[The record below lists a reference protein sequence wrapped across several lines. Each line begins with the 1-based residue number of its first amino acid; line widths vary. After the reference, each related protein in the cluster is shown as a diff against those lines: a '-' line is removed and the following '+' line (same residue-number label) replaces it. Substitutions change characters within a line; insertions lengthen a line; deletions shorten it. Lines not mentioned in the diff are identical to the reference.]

1 MDARTLDGSRLDVR
15 PGVALFASVLV
26 AATIARGAVL
36 QGRLRCAGSETM
48 APLLARWAEAFAR
61 RQPAVVVQIE
71 DKGSR
76 SALLSLLSGT
86 SDIAA
91 LSRPLLPSEER
102 MLRERFGGFRL
113 VVAGADTL
121 HLLARHGGAAWAR
134 PCRAAAAFRAP
145 DPAMRTAGRLPGS
158 GTRLEALAMLGL
170 GAPPKG
176 SAVLASPTALQSA
189 LRSDP
194 ALVGY
199 GGRSILLSDIV
210 ALPGPTLPRPLVLV
224 APGRNP
230 SSLASAFLAF
240 VAADEGRSIVRS
252 SGFAPASGTP

>member
-1 MDARTLDGSRLDVR
+1 MR
-15 PGVALFASVLV
+15 PGVALLASVLLV
-26 AATIARGAVL
+26 TSFARGDVV

-71 DKGSR
+71 DRGSR
-76 SALLSLLSGT
+76 SALLSLLAGT

-102 MLRERFGGFRL
+102 LLRERFGGFRL
-113 VVAGADTL
+113 VVAGSDTL
-121 HLLARHGGAAWAR
+121 HLLARHGGTAWAH
-134 PCRAAAAFRAP
+134 PHRAAAAFRSP
-145 DPAMRTAGRLPGS
+145 DPAIRTAGRLPGS

-170 GAPPKG
+170 RAPPYG
-176 SAVLASPTALQSA
+176 SAILASPTALQSA

-210 ALPGPTLPRPLVLV
+210 ALPGPALPRPLVLV
-224 APGRNP
+224 APGRFP
-230 SSLASAFLAF
+230 SQLSAAFLAF
-240 VAADEGRSIVRS
+240 VGTEEGRAIVRS
-252 SGFAPASGTP
+252 SGFAPASGVP